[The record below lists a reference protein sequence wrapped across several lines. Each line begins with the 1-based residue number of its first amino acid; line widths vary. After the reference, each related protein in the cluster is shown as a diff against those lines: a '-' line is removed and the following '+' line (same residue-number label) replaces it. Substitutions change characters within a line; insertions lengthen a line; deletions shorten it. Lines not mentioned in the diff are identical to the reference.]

1 MTALGAAIRVSDA
14 PERQAWRTPRP
25 LFEALHA
32 RFRFDVDA
40 AADDSNHLLPHYWT
54 VQDDGIAHLASP
66 ANDHLRAWVNPPYD
80 NIGPWA
86 DAAWHRCR
94 RGALTVLLLPSRTD
108 QAWFGDALDGEVWF
122 SRGRVQFVPPP
133 GVKPSSNSA
142 GSVLVVFDPE
152 TVGRGLM
159 RSFDAKTGALL

>member
-25 LFEALHA
+25 LFDALHA

-40 AADDSNHLLPHYWT
+40 AADINNHLLPHYWT
-54 VQDDGIAHLASP
+54 ERDDGIAQLIDES
-66 ANDHLRAWVNPPYD
+66 NDHLRAWVNPPYGD
-80 NIGPWA
+80 IDPWIGA
-86 DAAWHRCR
+86 GLSRGH
-94 RGALTVLLLPSRTD
+94 RGAVTVLLLPSRTD
-108 QAWFGDALDGEVWF
+108 QAWFLRALSGEIWF

-133 GVKPSSNSA
+133 GVRPSSNSH

-152 TVGRGLM
+152 TMGRGLI
-159 RSFDAKTGALL
+159 RAFDAKTGAIL